1 MMIVDQ
7 ALIAGYMR
15 KVIHYHLM
23 KVTEELYVVVA
34 LLLHYC
40 FLYGL
45 LLTIKL
51 FSLLLVAV
59 S

>member
-1 MMIVDQ
+1 MTRDQ

-15 KVIHYHLM
+15 MVIHSRLM
-23 KVTEELYVVVA
+23 TVTGELCVVVA

-51 FSLLLVAV
+51 FSLLLGAV